1 MIEAAALYKTL
12 FISILTIER
21 KKFKIIV
28 LALVLNS
35 KVINKMA
42 FVLTK

>member
-1 MIEAAALYKTL
+1 MLANITDKSIYIKIVAAALYKTL

-28 LALVLNS
+28 LALVP
-35 KVINKMA
+35 
-42 FVLTK
+42 TK